1 MSRRYDLLF
10 FLLLHGILKNKQ
22 TARLA
27 LSTNTSPVTGDSDT
41 PHKRKKHSPS
51 QVSQVPTFWRTQPIM
66 SQLSQPLMSQP
77 SQAPII
83 SKNPTHHVPIVPS
96 PTPSLET
103 NQPVMSQ
110 ASQIP
115 IMSQPSQS
123 PTPFKKTNPHKEVPR
138 VFAPSL
144 VGAVALGGGATSN
157 VAAPLV
163 GAVGW
168 GAVGVGVR
176 GRVPWGWVSGAGCR
190 GAVALEGCPRNPVRF
205 NSGAIPT
212 NLTALQRKR
221 ISTTIGQ

>member
-83 SKNPTHHVPIVPS
+83 SKNPTL
-96 PTPSLET
+96 T
-103 NQPVMSQ
+103 
-110 ASQIP
+110 
-115 IMSQPSQS
+115 
-123 PTPFKKTNPHKEVPR
+123 R
-138 VFAPSL
+138 RSL
-144 VGAVALGGGATSN
+144 VCL
-157 VAAPLV
+157 PH
-163 GAVGW
+163 
-168 GAVGVGVR
+168 
-176 GRVPWGWVSGAGCR
+176 PW
-190 GAVALEGCPRNPVRF
+190 
-205 NSGAIPT
+205 
-212 NLTALQRKR
+212 
-221 ISTTIGQ
+221 